1 MPDFITVSLTLPA
14 SMLTSVYALL
24 AGYSGTVPASSGK
37 PSPAPASAAAP
48 TASAPSASVETAGTA
63 STSAALVSSEASDGV
78 LDAGGWPWSA
88 DMHASTKAL
97 TGAGL
102 WRMKPGVARPENKPG
117 FTGSAAAPGA
127 TTSPAPSV
135 SSSPAPVADEDEF
148 AAFRNAAGMAST
160 AAPTARTW
168 ADADL
173 SKLCNQA
180 AVAKGSPEPVKAII
194 AKFVPAGEPAH
205 SRSIPT
211 DQREA
216 FAVEVE
222 TTLGIV
228 YEG

>member
-1 MPDFITVSLTLPA
+1 
-14 SMLTSVYALL
+14 
-24 AGYSGTVPASSGK
+24 
-37 PSPAPASAAAP
+37 
-48 TASAPSASVETAGTA
+48 
-63 STSAALVSSEASDGV
+63 
-78 LDAGGWPWSA
+78 
-88 DMHASTKAL
+88 
-97 TGAGL
+97 
-102 WRMKPGVARPENKPG
+102 
-117 FTGSAAAPGA
+117 
-127 TTSPAPSV
+127 
-135 SSSPAPVADEDEF
+135 
-148 AAFRNAAGMAST
+148 MAST

-205 SRSIPT
+205 SRSIPM